1 MKGKL
6 RKRQILDCAKQLFA
20 KKGYYKTHIE
30 DVLRE
35 AEIGKGTF
43 YQYFKN
49 KEDLFISL
57 LVKFLDEWEEAVLV
71 TTTNLVEKDLRMYY
85 WTLIKRSLVFFKE
98 NEDLCN
104 IYLRVGP
111 GTDDIF
117 EPYIEKFE
125 EKMLQYVKNDLSRGV
140 AAGTVRNDI
149 DIELM
154 ANIILGAFFR
164 IDYYYFALKKKTSR
178 DIDAMTDQFYALI
191 RNGILTDTE
200 IKTPESKTLKKN
212 RT

>member
-1 MKGKL
+1 MVLSMKGEL
-6 RKRQILDCAKQLFA
+6 RKREILECAKRLFS

-57 LVKFLDEWEEAVLV
+57 LVKFLDEWEESVLA

-85 WTLIKRSLVFFKE
+85 RTLIRRSLIFFKE
-98 NEDLCN
+98 NKDLCN

-125 EKMLQYVKNDLSRGV
+125 EKMLQYVKSDLSRGV
-140 AAGTVRNDI
+140 AAGTVRKDI
-149 DIELM
+149 DIEFM
-154 ANIILGAFFR
+154 ANILLGAFLR
-164 IDYYYFALKKKTSR
+164 IDYYYFALKKKKKKAR
-178 DIDAMTDQFYALI
+178 DIDAMTDQFYAFI
-191 RNGILTDTE
+191 RDGILKET
-200 IKTPESKTLKKN
+200 KT
-212 RT
+212 